1 MARTIAAAA
10 TWLVALAVLA
20 GCASTEVTQRES
32 LAGDERL
39 PRPDRIIVYDVGA
52 TSSDVRSDS
61 AMAGR
66 YSEHGTP
73 QTAEQVEAGRT
84 LGALM
89 AQELVNEI
97 RNLGLPAV
105 RAAGQ
110 PPPRPG
116 DIVISGYLVSAEKG
130 SRGKRLII
138 GFGSGSSELTTVIEG
153 HQMTPQGLRRLGSR
167 EFESGGGKM
176 PGLFAPVAVM
186 AATGNPI
193 GLIVGGGANVAGEAT
208 GKETL
213 EGAAKRTAAEAGKE
227 FRAIF
232 QRQGWI

>member
-1 MARTIAAAA
+1 MTRTVAA
-10 TWLVALAVLA
+10 TASGLIALFLLA

-32 LAGDERL
+32 LAAVERL

-66 YSEHGTP
+66 YGEHGTP

-84 LGALM
+84 LGAMM
-89 AQELVNEI
+89 AQELVKEI

-116 DIVISGYLVSAEKG
+116 GP
-130 SRGKRLII
+130 
-138 GFGSGSSELTTVIEG
+138 GSGSL
-153 HQMTPQGLRRLGSR
+153 
-167 EFESGGGKM
+167 
-176 PGLFAPVAVM
+176 
-186 AATGNPI
+186 
-193 GLIVGGGANVAGEAT
+193 
-208 GKETL
+208 
-213 EGAAKRTAAEAGKE
+213 
-227 FRAIF
+227 
-232 QRQGWI
+232 